1 MRRPLTA
8 LFMGKEVPM
17 LVATAS
23 HGAAPTSAD
32 PVDAAGP
39 TGIPA
44 AVAHEVP
51 A

>member
-39 TGIPA
+39 PA
-44 AVAHEVP
+44 SWQRLAHEVP